1 LSGSTSGGKPQQWP
15 LAASHR
21 RTLLAVTDAL
31 LRQVLDE
38 LRLIRQVLERR
49 SRPRDQDDVR
59 VLMAVV
65 QVYVDEHF
73 TTVDV
78 TKYSRLESDQHP
90 HVIGLSEAPAA
101 ADCDSQRALSH
112 LFRRIEDR
120 ESTASCCGVWAK
132 TESGWCGERGFVS
145 PQRMVPDDDG
155 HAGSPIVHRFAG
167 A

>member
-1 LSGSTSGGKPQQWP
+1 
-15 LAASHR
+15 
-21 RTLLAVTDAL
+21 VTDAL

-59 VLMAVV
+59 VRVLMAVV
-65 QVYVDEHF
+65 RVFGGRHF
-73 TTVDV
+73 STNDV
-78 TKYSRLESDQHP
+78 IKYSRLESDQHP